1 MSANASS
8 AITVVAGPASSP
20 RSCVERVA
28 VRRRVRMTTSLR
40 RSAAH
45 HPPVRTH
52 TTRASASATSGA
64 GAGGRE
70 TLSEGS
76 RGEETYRLQQRLAEE
91 GVLSVEDVTG
101 CVQDAMRKNLSV

>member
-20 RSCVERVA
+20 RSAVERVA

-52 TTRASASATSGA
+52 TTRASATSGA

>member
-28 VRRRVRMTTSLR
+28 VRRRVRMTTSL